1 MNYSKLQLS
10 FILLF
15 LMTVIQLL
23 TSLFIVKKS
32 WLTLTSL
39 IAMGLCIWGIIYVL
53 QKESKHKQ

>member
-1 MNYSKLQLS
+1 MNYGKLQLS

-15 LMTVIQLL
+15 IMTVIQLL

-39 IAMGLCIWGIIYVL
+39 IAMGLCIGGIFYIL
-53 QKESKHKQ
+53 QAESKHKH